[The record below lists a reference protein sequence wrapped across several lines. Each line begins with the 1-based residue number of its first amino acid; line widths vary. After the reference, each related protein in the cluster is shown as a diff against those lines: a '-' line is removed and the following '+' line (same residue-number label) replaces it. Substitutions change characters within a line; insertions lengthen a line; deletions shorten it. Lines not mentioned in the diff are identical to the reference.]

1 MRVSTSAI
9 YGGFIINQQRNL
21 SALLDVNNQMSSGLR
36 IHYGY
41 EESTIYQDALR
52 LISERS
58 ELTQVSDNVQKAKTF
73 SDNTDVAISSMIQTL
88 DTFKVKLVQAAN
100 DVHSITSY
108 AALASNLEA
117 LMFNIRDMANTS
129 INGNFLFSGTD
140 MKQKP
145 FDKDGNYYGNDQQI
159 KAQAGDRVEIAYN
172 IDGYTLAQGFDSDY
186 SKRITTNMQLY
197 NQTLLHH
204 RTLSIDDPMGLDV
217 ETPITAG
224 DTIRDLIGQP
234 DDSKPTYFYIRGS
247 RPDGESFKSRFE
259 FTNYATVQ
267 DLLDQIGREMG
278 NTSVYQSV
286 EVSLSSLGHI
296 EVKDIKSGQM
306 LTDFH
311 LFASDAETDDINTL
325 GETENAH
332 IFAFNKSGYSYVR
345 TQDSIA
351 SAQDFYDQRSFV
363 FETTLR
369 RQDTEAKAEKLDTAR
384 DVMGAN
390 VDQVTYTI
398 NGAAHTIAI
407 SATMTM
413 GDLTETIKSELES
426 SLGGSFDVDLR
437 DGRLAVFDNNASSP
451 IADEFVP
458 SLLSGITITAEN
470 SLGEKALAFAPSD
483 AVGYDRAHFEKD
495 GATFISTVA
504 QVVRS
509 DSSYATAVTELKETS
524 GARNMD
530 ETRLHLEFI
539 DINGVRKL
547 AEITLRDIPD
557 ENGRLSTFQVIEPSA
572 GAIYDIFDQN
582 GNRTTASGYASEELL
597 SYSDGLVIK
606 NEDHKGVTY
615 QQMMNVMTI
624 VLSGATPAG
633 GSFEDFN
640 RALEQA
646 QNRVSVEL
654 DSGGHF
660 VIKDKTTSESKMQI
674 SLFDADTD
682 RFGGYTYV
690 ADKTI
695 LQTYSGAKGEPG
707 WNLLETHTDRPLS
720 EVFGFNFS
728 GNLVLSGTSIYG
740 AAVSYSTLTES
751 SALQDLMDAVD
762 ATFGD
767 GAGIGGFVTQII
779 DGRLITRDNTNPD
792 ASLVS
797 IGFLFQDAQIEKP
810 QDDSSAWT
818 FSANNALTI
827 DEPRV
832 HLFDKLQEA
841 IDAVRMGMTR
851 PDGNSTEGA
860 RNTGIQNAI
869 AAVDHLLDH
878 LIKMQTQNGSI
889 GTTLEL
895 TYEKSQMLILNVKTL
910 KSEVLDAN
918 IGEVAVKMNQLSV
931 AYQAL
936 LATLN
941 RIHSMSLVNYL
952 Q

>member
-9 YGGFIINQQRNL
+9 YNSFIVNQQRAL
-21 SALLDVNNQMSSGLR
+21 SDLLNVNDQMSSGLK

-73 SDNTDVAISSMIQTL
+73 SDNSDTALSSMIQTL
-88 DTFKVKLVQAAN
+88 ETFKVKLVQAAN
-100 DVHSITSY
+100 DVHSTTSY

-117 LMFNIRDMANTS
+117 LMFSIRDIANTS

-140 MKQKP
+140 VKQKP
-145 FDKDGNYYGNDQQI
+145 FDENGNYYGNDQQI
-159 KAQAGDRVEIAYN
+159 KAQAGDRVEIVYN

-186 SKRITTNMQLY
+186 GKRITTNMQLY

-204 RTLSIDDPMGLDV
+204 RTLSVDDPMGLDV
-217 ETPITAG
+217 ETPITVG

-234 DDSKPTYFYIRGS
+234 DNTKPTYFYIRGS

-259 FTNYATVQ
+259 LTNYATVQ

-278 NTSVYQSV
+278 NTNVYQSV
-286 EVSLSSLGHI
+286 EVTLSELGHI
-296 EVKDIKSGQM
+296 EVKDVKSGQM

-311 LFASDAETDDINTL
+311 LFASDVETDDINTL

-345 TQDSIA
+345 TQDTIA

-369 RQDTEAKAEKLDTAR
+369 RQDTEAKAEKSDTAR
-384 DVMGAN
+384 SIMGESI
-390 VDQVTYTI
+390 DRVTFTI
-398 NGAAHTIAI
+398 NGVAHTFAV
-407 SATMTM
+407 SATTTM
-413 GDLTETIKSELES
+413 GNLTDAIKSELES

-437 DGRLAVFDNNASSP
+437 DGRLAVFDNSASSP
-451 IADEFVP
+451 TADEFVP
-458 SLLSGITITAEN
+458 TLLSGITITAEN
-470 SLGEKALAFAPSD
+470 SLGGKVLAFAPSD
-483 AVGYDRAHFEKD
+483 AVGYDRAYFEKE
-495 GATFISTVA
+495 GAVFTSAVS
-504 QVVRS
+504 QVTRS
-509 DSSYATAVTELKETS
+509 GGSYATAVTQLQETS
-524 GARNMD
+524 GASNLD

-539 DINGVRKL
+539 DVNGNRKL

-557 ENGRLSTFQVIEPSA
+557 ENGRLSTFQVIEPSV
-572 GAIYDIFDQN
+572 GAVYDIFDQN
-582 GNRTTASGYASEELL
+582 GDKTTASGYASEELVP
-597 SYSDGLVIK
+597 YSDGLVIK

-615 QQMMNVMTI
+615 QQLMNVMTI
-624 VLSGATPAG
+624 ALSGETPAS

-640 RALEQA
+640 RALERA
-646 QNRVSVEL
+646 QESVSVEL
-654 DSGGHF
+654 DNSGRF
-660 VIKDKTTSESKMQI
+660 VIKDKTASESVMQI

-682 RFGGYTYV
+682 RFGDYTYTT
-690 ADKTI
+690 DKTL

-707 WNLLETHTDRPLS
+707 WNVLDTHTDRPLS

-728 GNLVLSGTSIYG
+728 GNLVLSGDSIYG
-740 AAVSYSTLTES
+740 ASVSS
-751 SALQDLMDAVD
+751 SALNENSTLQELMDAID

-767 GAGIGGFVTQII
+767 GAGIGGFVTQIV
-779 DGRLITRDNTNPD
+779 DGRLITRDNTNPNS
-792 ASLVS
+792 SLVS
-797 IGFLFQDAQIEKP
+797 IDFLFQGAQIEKP
-810 QDDSSAWT
+810 QDDSPAWT

-832 HLFDKLQEA
+832 NLFDTLQEA

-851 PDGNSTEGA
+851 PDGDSAEGS
-860 RNTGIQNAI
+860 RNIGIQNSI

-895 TYEKSQMLILNVKTL
+895 TYEKSQMLILNVNTL
-910 KSEVLDAN
+910 KSEVLDAD
-918 IGEVAVKMNQLSV
+918 IGETVVKMNQLSV